1 MQLLSLNNTMP
12 GDLFTPA
19 SIGTLAGATGAVYII
34 CGTLQK
40 VFNFNPKWLA
50 LLVSILISFV
60 AALVTQPSNNEP
72 LKYFIALLNGFL
84 IYATA
89 TGSNQ
94 VLGNP
99 PESVSAPLSTKR
111 LLLKRRKFNTK
122 WWNS

>member
-1 MQLLSLNNTMP
+1 MSILNAVP
-12 GDLFTPA
+12 GDLFSPA

-34 CGTLQK
+34 CGSLQK

-50 LLVSILISFV
+50 LMVSILISFL
-60 AALVTQPSNNEP
+60 AALITEPSSNEP
-72 LKYFIALLNGFL
+72 LKYIIALLNGFL

-94 VLGNP
+94 VLGKP
-99 PESVSAPLSTKR
+99 AEDLSSSFASKR
-111 LLLKRRKFNTK
+111 ILQKARRFNTR